1 MSNSTDLK
9 DPKNGETLKELKLKP
24 NENLGAYR
32 KSSYMSRRVPI
43 LVDNNQTGEA
53 EFTEKALEVTKEIF
67 EEFSVEAEIEN
78 SQNSRVMK
86 AEQAI

>member
-1 MSNSTDLK
+1 
-9 DPKNGETLKELKLKP
+9 
-24 NENLGAYR
+24 
-32 KSSYMSRRVPI
+32 MSRRVPI

-78 SQNSRVMK
+78 SQNLRVMK
-86 AEQAI
+86 AEQVI

>member
-1 MSNSTDLK
+1 MVNSTDLK

-43 LVDNNQTGEA
+43 LVDNYQTGEA
-53 EFTEKALEVTKEIF
+53 ELTEKALEVSQEIF
-67 EEFSVEAEIEN
+67 DEFSIESDIEN
-78 SQNSRVMK
+78 L
-86 AEQAI
+86 